1 MNKIKRNICVKQRRI
16 HAVNV
21 SEFCICLENGPH
33 AVQKVSVI
41 ILFVTKAKYWIL
53 DINLLSLKHSHRLYI
68 MIVIIPCI
76 SFIKR

>member
-33 AVQKVSVI
+33 ELNQSL
-41 ILFVTKAKYWIL
+41 LFK
-53 DINLLSLKHSHRLYI
+53 RL
-68 MIVIIPCI
+68 V
-76 SFIKR
+76 